1 MLLPEGWYTVVKRFS
16 AKEERRRIVASVW
29 SPVETPGQ
37 VAFENHLNVFHLG
50 GQGMDADLAKGMAVW
65 LNSTVIDKF
74 FRTFSGHT
82 QVNATDLRT
91 LRFPTTA
98 ILRELGRN
106 SVVSQVEVD
115 SLVRELIAA

>member
-29 SPVETPGQ
+29 SPSDNPGE
-37 VAFENHLNVFHLG
+37 VAFENHLNVFHIG
-50 GQGMDADLAKGMAVW
+50 GRGLDEDLARGIAVW
-65 LNSTVIDKF
+65 LNSSVIDKF

-91 LRFPTTA
+91 LRFPSMET
-98 ILRELGRN
+98 LRCLGRN
-106 SVVSQVEVD
+106 AVVSQVEVD
-115 SLVRELIAA
+115 SLVKELIAA